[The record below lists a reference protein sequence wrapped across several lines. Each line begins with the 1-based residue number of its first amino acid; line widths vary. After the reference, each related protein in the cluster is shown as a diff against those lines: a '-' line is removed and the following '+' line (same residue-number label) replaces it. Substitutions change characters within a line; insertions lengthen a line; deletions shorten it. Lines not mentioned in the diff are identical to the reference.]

1 VTLGWTSRYGL
12 SGWEQLQYAT
22 TTSAFVTGLYG
33 IVRNTP
39 HLGILVGTAAI
50 NSGITAGTFFSIRE
64 FGISPVLIQVA
75 PWKQYVHRRREL
87 GIGNALNDAPTSE
100 KLSWS
105 ELRTDRLFDSGVAG
119 AVTGG
124 LLRGLKTGRHA
135 IVSGA
140 VAASAACIVLQY
152 TCNEL
157 GIARL
162 RYISKLQ
169 EENKSLITQPST
181 QLQNGKQV
189 YEPSGSVF
197 QQLLK
202 AVGLIPVSDEE
213 YLAKLKRT
221 REVYLKRMV
230 ELENQ
235 VEEEK
240 RS

>member
-1 VTLGWTSRYGL
+1 MDCRIGNNNNMQVP
-12 SGWEQLQYAT
+12 

-33 IVRNTP
+33 IIRDTP
-39 HLGILVGTAAI
+39 HVGILVGTAAV
-50 NSGITAGTFFSIRE
+50 NSGITAALGIRE
-64 FGISPVLIQVA
+64 FGISPILTHVA
-75 PWKQYVHRRREL
+75 PWRQYVHRRREL
-87 GIGNALNDAPTSE
+87 GISDSLDDVPSFE

-105 ELRTDRLFDSGVAG
+105 DLRANRLLDSALAG
-119 AVTGG
+119 AVTV
-124 LLRGLKTGRHA
+124 LQAGRHA

-140 VAASAACIVLQY
+140 ITASAVCTLLQY
-152 TCNEL
+152 ACNEL

-162 RYISKLQ
+162 RYISTLQ
-169 EENKSLITQPST
+169 EENKLQPSPKAH
-181 QLQNGKQV
+181 NGRHGKQV

-213 YLAKLKRT
+213 YLVKLKRT

-230 ELENQ
+230 ELEQQ

-240 RS
+240 TSKVPRS